1 MVTLRS
7 RLFAL
12 GALAALL
19 PLSLACDDAD
29 PLPDR
34 NDDPDPIADE
44 PPPPVEVDDEALAET
59 FGCDVAVVALD
70 EEADGEFADA
80 ACTLDDGRAV
90 AYYAFGLDEADTV
103 TAEAGSAWFDT
114 VLYLYDAEGAL
125 LAEND
130 DLDWYDDNSRLVIE
144 LERGVYV
151 AGVSAYDT
159 EAAGSYRFA
168 ATR

>member
-44 PPPPVEVDDEALAET
+44 PPPPVEVDDKALAET

>member
-1 MVTLRS
+1 AAPRAPPTGAPTPPFLPLVPLRS

-70 EEADGEFADA
+70 EEADGQFAGPA
-80 ACTLDDGRAV
+80 APLALAAAV
-90 AYYAFGLDEADTV
+90 A
-103 TAEAGSAWFDT
+103 
-114 VLYLYDAEGAL
+114 
-125 LAEND
+125 
-130 DLDWYDDNSRLVIE
+130 
-144 LERGVYV
+144 
-151 AGVSAYDT
+151 
-159 EAAGSYRFA
+159 
-168 ATR
+168 